1 MLEKCTIDISEHSLD
16 AIRYAAYTQTDI
28 AWVYISQPDSNGK
41 AELTFKLKQENC
53 SAKVCDNFMRALEDE
68 KIREKSSSEN
78 IEATK
83 LIINKVMTSASVA
96 DSDHSEDLSVG
107 SALTKEQELEL
118 DALIAEVEK
127 ELQAEVSNMKKDD
140 DPQNITKTWE
150 EMNKEEK

>member
-1 MLEKCTIDISEHSLD
+1 MFEKCTVDVLGHSLD
-16 AIRYAAYTQTDI
+16 SIRYAAYTQTDI
-28 AWVYISQPDSNGK
+28 AWVYIAQPDANGK
-41 AELTFKLKQENC
+41 VELTFKLKQENC
-53 SAKVCDNFMRALEDE
+53 SVNVCENFMRALADE

-83 LIINKVMTSASVA
+83 LILNKVMTSTSVT
-96 DSDHSEDLSVG
+96 DSSQSEDSSV
-107 SALTKEQELEL
+107 SALTKEQEQEL